1 MDVLGQ
7 AIFDFHKGEK
17 NLQVFQKING
27 EANEPI
33 EPSYFFRAGEE
44 MPFLEREAIKRA
56 KGSVLDVGSGAGS
69 HALEVQERGLKTV
82 ACEISAPCCEVMRQR
97 GLVDVREM
105 PVQEIEGEKFDSILL
120 LMNGLGMSQKL
131 EFLTEFLT
139 KLKDL
144 LNPGGQII
152 GDSSDILYWFAQPDG
167 SVLLPGDDYY
177 GEIHFE
183 LEYKDIRQEFDWL
196 FVDPATLVSC
206 AGKAGLKIV
215 DFVDGHHHDYLAV
228 LEANGR

>member
-7 AIFDFHKGEK
+7 AIFDFHNGEK
-17 NLQVFQKING
+17 NLQVSQKING
-27 EANEPI
+27 EENEPI

-44 MPFLEREAIKRA
+44 IPFLEKEAIKRA

-69 HALEVQERGLKTV
+69 HALAVQELGLKTV
-82 ACEISAPCCEVMRQR
+82 ACEISAPCCEVMRER
-97 GLVDVREM
+97 GLKDVREM

-131 EFLTEFLT
+131 ALLPEFLV
-139 KLKDL
+139 KLKGL

-177 GEIHFE
+177 GEIQFD
-183 LEYKDIRQEFDWL
+183 LTYKDLRQKFDWL

-206 AGKAGLKIV
+206 AGQAGLNIV
-215 DFVDGHHHDYLAV
+215 DFVDGGHHDYLAV
-228 LEANGR
+228 LQAN